1 MIFVIKSLKHK
12 KFRIRIKNIFKR
24 KLLTTQDNPW
34 RLGVGWLNLKQEY
47 YKTCVNLHTSFAFT
61 LNGIGSENFIQKSH
75 FCLNH

>member
-34 RLGVGWLNLKQEY
+34 RLDVGWLNLKQD
-47 YKTCVNLHTSFAFT
+47 L
-61 LNGIGSENFIQKSH
+61 
-75 FCLNH
+75 